1 MAIDI
6 NAIQGDINFQRSV
19 ARKLAEM
26 RATGNWKASAID
38 SIFST
43 MAAGRERDYLAAL
56 RLQADKELQNRR
68 LAQSQSQFD
77 ARLGLAKE
85 GMRQKDKDDRL
96 AVLAS
101 GAGVL
106 ASGATA
112 YKKLQDDRAL
122 ADEYRRLRGAVL
134 AQRPSVGP
142 IV

>member
-43 MAAGRERDYLAAL
+43 MAAGRERDYLDAL

-68 LAQSQSQFD
+68 MAQSQSQFD
-77 ARLGLAKE
+77 TRMGLAQT
-85 GMRQKDKDDRL
+85 GMQQQAKDDRL
-96 AVLAS
+96 ATIAAGIGTGISGLA
-101 GAGVL
+101 AV
-106 ASGATA
+106 
-112 YKKLQDDRAL
+112 KKYRDDKAL
-122 ADEYRRLRGAVL
+122 AQEYGALARRYYERAG
-134 AQRPSVGP
+134 
-142 IV
+142 

>member
-1 MAIDI
+1 MALDI

-43 MAAGRERDYLAAL
+43 MAAGRERDYLDAL

-77 ARLGLAKE
+77 ARVGLAQE
-85 GMRQKDKDDRL
+85 DMRRGDRDARL
-96 AVLAS
+96 ATIVGGI
-101 GAGVL
+101 GAGISGL
-106 ASGATA
+106 AAA
-112 YKKLQDDRAL
+112 RRYRDDRAL
-122 ADEYRRLRGAVL
+122 AQEYGALARRYYAS
-134 AQRPSVGP
+134 RPP

>member
-43 MAAGRERDYLAAL
+43 MAAGRERDYLDAL

-68 LAQSQSQFD
+68 MAQSQSQFD
-77 ARLGLAKE
+77 TRMGLAQT
-85 GMRQKDKDDRL
+85 GMQQQAKDDRL
-96 AVLAS
+96 ATIAAGIGTGIS
-101 GAGVL
+101 GIA
-106 ASGATA
+106 AA
-112 YKKLQDDRAL
+112 KKYRDDKAL
-122 ADEYRRLRGAVL
+122 AQEYGALARRYYERAG
-134 AQRPSVGP
+134 
-142 IV
+142 